1 MNKFVRFSKNFIYGM
16 KRGFQWYKYMIKNES
31 KWYILSFIFDMI
43 LLPIKLIIVI
53 PIAWFKPEIIE
64 NSNFGQEVL
73 YEMSRE
79 DF

>member
-1 MNKFVRFSKNFIYGM
+1 MNKFVNFSKNFIYGM
-16 KRGFQWYKYMIKNES
+16 KRGFQWYIYMIKNES

-53 PIAWFKPEIIE
+53 PIVWFKPEIFE
-64 NSNFGQEVL
+64 NSHFGQEVL
-73 YEMSRE
+73 YELSRE